1 MQYKSK
7 KSLGIS
13 EDPEIIRDNASCSKM
28 KKTSKIKL
36 SEKRERTPESSDIQ
50 EKSYKE
56 KKISESQKEFMEVN
70 EMSLTQIGRE
80 KEKIKK
86 EIETNQKK
94 LNYLEIY
101 EKLKNEMNKEIQKA
115 LIKESRNPKFNFDKD
130 KVFKIIKE
138 VSLNIYKKKEKSLN
152 SQVKRQIKED
162 MDNMLDQINNMD
174 NLNIGTVLSTQY
186 FGTNNKNTE
195 INEINLDENKDLIN
209 KEKSIRMSEIQK
221 NNKKEKNDNSELKK
235 SSKSQN

>member
-7 KSLGIS
+7 KSLGIN

-101 EKLKNEMNKEIQKA
+101 EKLKNEMNKEIQKPLLKNQEILN
-115 LIKESRNPKFNFDKD
+115 LISI
-130 KVFKIIKE
+130 KIK
-138 VSLNIYKKKEKSLN
+138 Y
-152 SQVKRQIKED
+152 
-162 MDNMLDQINNMD
+162 
-174 NLNIGTVLSTQY
+174 
-186 FGTNNKNTE
+186 
-195 INEINLDENKDLIN
+195 
-209 KEKSIRMSEIQK
+209 
-221 NNKKEKNDNSELKK
+221 LKL
-235 SSKSQN
+235 